1 LTNYP
6 TVYNPKGQSQ
16 SEFTNARSGL
26 MEIPPKV
33 LVVDDEPF
41 VVEVFKGFLTRAGYN
56 VITASD
62 GIEAI
67 HKATTEHPDV
77 ITLDVIMPEMN
88 GFEVCRKLK
97 SDEKTFVIPIIM
109 VTALG
114 AREDRIKSIDAG
126 AEDFLT
132 KPMPDSSELLARVK
146 SSLKIKKYAD
156 ELKILNE
163 RLEKTQK
170 LLAESLQRY
179 VNQQITE
186 EILQNPQAIKL
197 SGEKKEITILISDIR
212 NFTQFAEVV
221 KVEELI
227 NQLNEYFSAM
237 TDIVFEYGGTL
248 DKFMG
253 DAIMAIFG
261 AFVSHD
267 DDALMAIQCA
277 IDMQRQL
284 EVLNENWATCGRS
297 KIKIGIGITTGE
309 AIVGNIGS
317 DKKMEY
323 TAIGQNAILAQRIEK
338 LTKQFPPYDILIDES
353 TFAKVQEKVEMGLC
367 PPYPKIF
374 VEKFAPISIEGKQ
387 SPIAVYGVKVP

>member
-6 TVYNPKGQSQ
+6 TVYNPKEYAQ
-16 SEFTNARSGL
+16 SE
-26 MEIPPKV
+26 IPSKV
-33 LVVDDEPF
+33 LVVDDEPYI
-41 VVEVFKGFLTRAGYN
+41 VEVFKGFLTREGYN

-67 HKATTEHPDV
+67 HKVTTEYPDV
-77 ITLDVIMPEMN
+77 IILDVMMPNMD
-88 GFEVCRKLK
+88 GFEVCRRLK
-97 SDEKTFVIPIIM
+97 SDEKSFVIPIII

-114 AREDRIKSIDAG
+114 EREDRIKGVEAG
-126 AEDFLT
+126 ADEFLT
-132 KPMPDSSELLARVK
+132 KPMPDSLELLARVK
-146 SSLKIKKYAD
+146 SLLKIKKYTE
-156 ELKILNE
+156 ELRILNE
-163 RLEKTQK
+163 RLEKTQR

-179 VNQQITE
+179 VNPQIIE
-186 EILQNPQAIKL
+186 EILQNPHDIRL
-197 SGEKKEITILISDIR
+197 SGEKKEVTILISDIR
-212 NFTQFAEVV
+212 NFTKLAEE
-221 KVEELI
+221 VEVGELI
-227 NQLNEYFSAM
+227 SHLNDYFSAM

-267 DDALMAIQCA
+267 NDALMAIQCA
-277 IDMQRQL
+277 IDMQRKL
-284 EVLNENWATCGRS
+284 EFLNENWAKCGRD

-338 LTKQFPPYDILIDES
+338 LTKQLPYDIFIDES
-353 TFAKVQEKVEMGLC
+353 TFSKVQEEVEV
-367 PPYPKIF
+367 KKFESIF
-374 VEKFAPISIEGKQ
+374 IEGKEK
-387 SPIAVYGVKVP
+387 SITVYGVKVP